1 MRALGRRNR
10 AKQWARFALKCGLLL
25 TDAKAWEAVNE
36 QLRDRADDVREAV
49 KQKYDDASE
58 QVQDAREALQG
69 RSEWLTSTAS
79 FLGGVGIGVGLG
91 ILFAPVSGEDA
102 RALLRDKAMD
112 FKGKVSDFTAGTR
125 FGSSAATGT
134 DGD

>member
-1 MRALGRRNR
+1 MRALGRRNK

-112 FKGKVSDFTAGTR
+112 FKGKVSDFTA
-125 FGSSAATGT
+125 
-134 DGD
+134 